1 MRRDRSGLG
10 GINEILA
17 WNVRIDVILPALDLL
32 SSLLAARI
40 MHRESRWM
48 VPHLR

>member
-17 WNVRIDVILPALDLL
+17 WKVRNDVILLPALDLL
-32 SSLLAARI
+32 SMGLGL
-40 MHRESRWM
+40 
-48 VPHLR
+48 